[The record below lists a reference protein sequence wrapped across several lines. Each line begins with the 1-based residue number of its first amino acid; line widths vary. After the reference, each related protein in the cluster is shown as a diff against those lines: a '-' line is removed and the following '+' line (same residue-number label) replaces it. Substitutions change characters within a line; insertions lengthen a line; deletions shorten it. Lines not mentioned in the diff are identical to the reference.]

1 MLCDYDSAMK
11 SYREAGRTDETN
23 IAALYGTIY
32 SHIMLGELS
41 NAEQQLDFLVAISES
56 IEPSAHLPFLR
67 HSLHGGILATRISML
82 TC

>member
-1 MLCDYDSAMK
+1 MELAYEKAMLCDYDSAMK

-56 IEPSAHLPFLR
+56 IEPSAHLPFLKA
-67 HSLHGGILATRISML
+67 LLA
-82 TC
+82 